1 MTPAAS
7 PDHAA
12 VRAPTAL
19 ITGAGSGI
27 GRSTAQRLAATG
39 WHCLLLDTDADSM
52 ARVIDTLPGRAA
64 RHRAIPIDLTDAAQ
78 VSALADLD
86 RPIDAVINNAGR
98 TASANQSLIEQA
110 TGEMDSLLAL
120 NLLAPAAVTGAVDR
134 LLTPGARVVNVAS
147 GAGLRAIPYRGL
159 YSATKAGLIEQT
171 LALARARP
179 DLAVSVVC
187 PGFVRTDL
195 VDALIAAGRLDTAQA
210 LSKTP
215 LGRMAA
221 PAEIAEGLAFLA
233 SPEAAPLSG
242 GVIRLCGGSSV
253 YGGSVACREARAPVW
268 PLDSPTELTHWGD
281 PDERWLAATRPIGRH
296 GYPAIVDAG
305 ALLHRPQ
312 TTAERL
318 HGIVASARRFAGL
331 HPGPASLTLLLP
343 GVSRDGGGES
353 TATDVATARML
364 VATLACEMAT
374 RALRVNALEVPPDDA
389 QRVSHKQSYRQS
401 PDGPPI
407 DTAGSACAAT
417 SAGWIRRL
425 APIIAWMAGARAQF
439 LTGQT
444 LEVRCP

>member
-195 VDALIAAGRLDTAQA
+195 VDALIAAGRLYPCYETPEELEFKRKRLLAQGRPPVYDRAA
-210 LSKTP
+210 LK
-215 LGRMAA
+215 
-221 PAEIAEGLAFLA
+221 
-233 SPEAAPLSG
+233 LSDEDRRRTTG
-242 GVIRLCGGSSV
+242 HDGVR
-253 YGGSVACREARAPVW
+253 
-268 PLDSPTELTHWGD
+268 
-281 PDERWLAATRPIGRH
+281 LAA
-296 GYPAIVDAG
+296 G
-305 ALLHRPQ
+305 A
-312 TTAERL
+312 
-318 HGIVASARRFAGL
+318 VRR
-331 HPGPASLTLLLP
+331 
-343 GVSRDGGGES
+343 
-353 TATDVATARML
+353 
-364 VATLACEMAT
+364 
-374 RALRVNALEVPPDDA
+374 
-389 QRVSHKQSYRQS
+389 S
-401 PDGPPI
+401 P
-407 DTAGSACAAT
+407 
-417 SAGWIRRL
+417 
-425 APIIAWMAGARAQF
+425 
-439 LTGQT
+439 
-444 LEVRCP
+444 